1 MGLRIGVG
9 SYHLLLR
16 EVKTASAGL
25 QLRDACSCERFEQ
38 QYLGGVG
45 VLVYELLRDEGILLV
60 RPQGPIQ
67 PGDFESVAKVVDP
80 YIEEKGQLRGIM
92 IEAQSF
98 PGWDSFAALLS
109 HLRFV
114 RDHHRLIAKI
124 AAVSDST
131 ILSIAPQVAKHFVKA
146 EVRHFNANDRETALA
161 WLRE

>member
-1 MGLRIGVG
+1 M
-9 SYHLLLR
+9 
-16 EVKTASAGL
+16 
-25 QLRDACSCERFEQ
+25 
-38 QYLGGVG
+38 
-45 VLVYELLRDEGILLV
+45 LVYELLRDEGILLV

-67 PGDFESVAKVVDP
+67 GGDFESIAKVVDP

-146 EVRHFNANDRETALA
+146 EVRHFNANDREAALA